1 MRRLVAL
8 VVSSLL
14 VALPAVA
21 EPPRPTPEQI
31 YAPRFLELG
40 MRDLGALVA
49 CYDSRRAEAEAAFRR
64 VRSVSVRVTPE
75 GRLARVGTS
84 PPSAVPPELRSCFLS
99 VVSAWTVPPPPNGR
113 ELRLRFTRRHFF

>member
-8 VVSSLL
+8 VVSSFL

-21 EPPRPTPEQI
+21 ESPRPTPEQI
-31 YAPRFLELG
+31 YAPLLLQLG

-49 CYDSRRAEAEAAFRR
+49 CYDTRRAEADAAFRR

-75 GRLARVGTS
+75 GRLSRVGTS
-84 PPSAVPPELRSCFLS
+84 PASAVPPELRSCLLS
-99 VVSAWTVPPPPNGR
+99 VVSAWTVPPPPDGR